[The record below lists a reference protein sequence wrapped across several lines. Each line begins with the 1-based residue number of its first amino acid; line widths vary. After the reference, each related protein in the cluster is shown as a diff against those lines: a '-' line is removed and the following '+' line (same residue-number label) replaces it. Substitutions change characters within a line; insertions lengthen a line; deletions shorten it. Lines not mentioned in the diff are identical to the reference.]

1 MVQRVEKMAYIGA
14 TAGAGAAA
22 AAAHN
27 AAASA
32 LCLAAPLLRVSPADF
47 IALVPN
53 LFTIVHVSEDS
64 HNFYFGRFLDRF
76 VVYTKAPQWLK
87 VPVDVEAEKITKT
100 IRL

>member
-1 MVQRVEKMAYIGA
+1 MGYIGA
-14 TAGAGAAA
+14 TSGAAA

-32 LCLAAPLLRVSPADF
+32 VCLSAPLLRVSPADF

-53 LFTIVHVSEDS
+53 LFTIVHVLKGS

-76 VVYTKAPQWLK
+76 VVYTKTPQRLK

-100 IRL
+100 IQL